1 MSAYRF
7 GKFSD
12 AETPHIVGLPV
23 EEVFADNVEEN
34 AAHFL
39 PLLAVDLADVH
50 TGWEGQVHVV
60 YGGLSVGGVSF
71 HVKTE
76 DGASQLV
83 YKGAYNFEEHDMA
96 ERAAKQ
102 GYMAFAAVDGVEDFS
117 PENWQ
122 EEQERWTKAV
132 AEHDAALQFTCHVG
146 GSPLWTQSDDTPA
159 CPRCDKD
166 MQFVVQVR
174 ATVFSDE
181 VGDEDL
187 FEFYCPECKI
197 QTQVDQAT

>member
-1 MSAYRF
+1 MTAYRF

-34 AAHFL
+34 AEHFL
-39 PLLAVDLADVH
+39 PLLAVDLADVNP
-50 TGWEGQVHVV
+50 GWEGQVHVV
-60 YGGLSVGGVSF
+60 YGGLAVGGVSF
-71 HVKTE
+71 HLKTE
-76 DGASQLV
+76 DGVSQLV
-83 YKGAYNFEEHDMA
+83 YKGEYNFEEHDMA

-102 GYMAFAAVDGVEDFS
+102 GYMAFVPVEAVEELS
-117 PENWQ
+117 SENWQ

-132 AEHDAALQFTCHVG
+132 EETDSAFRFTCHIG
-146 GSPLWTQSDDTPA
+146 GAPLWTQSDDTPS
-159 CPRCDKD
+159 CPRCDED

-174 ATVFSDE
+174 GTVFSDE

-187 FEFYCPECKI
+187 FVFYCPDCKI
-197 QTQVDQAT
+197 ETQIDQSS